1 MNSNCCPLQLLI
13 RFSDENM
20 ITDFVA
26 VNFMTKLLYDFF
38 YVVWVYK
45 KAEQI
50 VKKKRK
56 NSAFWHAVHF
66 NLDFLCFAHVCIES
80 KKEMESDI
88 PRS

>member
-38 YVVWVYK
+38 YVV
-45 KAEQI
+45 
-50 VKKKRK
+50 
-56 NSAFWHAVHF
+56 
-66 NLDFLCFAHVCIES
+66 
-80 KKEMESDI
+80 
-88 PRS
+88 